1 MANVSWYGG
10 PSIRAQ
16 RWPLNDAESPAQ
28 PLVSGDLGTNPEG
41 FGPVLERYFLGSTG
55 NPPSPCSVQQ
65 LQSLCSWDCSSSPLK
80 QLFESSVDVSGNK
93 ISYKCSGSRAH
104 GTDPTPP
111 HPCGKGRGAEAECQ
125 RMGWPKSPQGCATL
139 SAWFVSKPSS
149 VHIAAPPAPLEQLHG
164 CGMLD
169 SGRSSAAGVIFGGI
183 FGLFCRAPNFRYHP
197 KLIQ

>member
-55 NPPSPCSVQQ
+55 NPPSLCSVQQ

-93 ISYKCSGSRAH
+93 ISYKCSGPALC
-104 GTDPTPP
+104 TLL
-111 HPCGKGRGAEAECQ
+111 HP
-125 RMGWPKSPQGCATL
+125 
-139 SAWFVSKPSS
+139 
-149 VHIAAPPAPLEQLHG
+149 QLHSSGFMAVG
-164 CGMLD
+164 CWIQ
-169 SGRSSAAGVIFGGI
+169 AGVQLLVSFLGGYLDYSAEHQTSGI
-183 FGLFCRAPNFRYHP
+183 TPN
-197 KLIQ
+197 